1 MDKSMKEMQKDVND
15 YIGQF
20 KAGYFSP
27 LAQMARLTE
36 EIGELAREVNHSY
49 GEKPKKE
56 TEPPK
61 EISEELGDVLFVVI
75 SMANSLDIDLTDSFN
90 ETMQKFSQR
99 DRNRFE
105 RIVKNDD

>member
-1 MDKSMKEMQKDVND
+1 MNKSMKEMQKDVND

-49 GEKPKKE
+49 GEKTKKE